1 MHRAGERVI
10 DMAHM
15 DTPETQRANR
25 RYMKRAMTVPLLE
38 EQHEF
43 ELARRWKDEG
53 DEHALHELT
62 RAYMRLVISLAT
74 RFRNYGLPYGD
85 LIQEGNV
92 GLMQAAARFEPERG
106 VRFSTYATW
115 WIRAAIQD
123 YILRNW
129 SIVRTGTTAAHKSL
143 FFNLRRLRA
152 LIANGT
158 RQNLTEED
166 RIFIGKRLGVGP
178 ADVATIDARLMT
190 GDRSLNATIADS
202 NSAENMTEWQDLLPC
217 ERPLPEEEVM
227 ESHDSAQRS
236 RWIEGALESLNERE
250 LTIIRE
256 RRLKDD
262 AATLETLGTR
272 LGISKER
279 VRQIEHTALKK
290 LRTALLSKVPDPE
303 EAGLLV

>member
-1 MHRAGERVI
+1 
-10 DMAHM
+10 MAHM

-25 RYMKRAMTVPLLE
+25 RYMKSAMTVPLLDE
-38 EQHEF
+38 RHEF
-43 ELARRWKDEG
+43 ELARRWKEQK

-92 GLMQAAARFEPERG
+92 GLMQAAARFEPDRG
-106 VRFSTYATW
+106 VRFSTYASW

-166 RIFIGKRLGVGP
+166 RIFIAKRLGVGIQ
-178 ADVATIDARLMT
+178 DVETIDARLT
-190 GDRSLNATIADS
+190 SGDRSLNAAVADS
-202 NSAENMTEWQDLLPC
+202 TSAESTTEWQDLLPC
-217 ERPLPEEEVM
+217 DRPLPDEEVM
-227 ESHDSAQRS
+227 ESHDGRQRS
-236 RWIEGALESLNERE
+236 RWIESALESLNERE
-250 LTIIRE
+250 LIIIRQ
-256 RRLKDD
+256 RRLRDE
-262 AATLETLGTR
+262 AVTLETLGAQ

-279 VRQIEHTALKK
+279 VRQIEHAALRK
-290 LRTALLSKVPDPE
+290 LRDALLSKVPNPE
-303 EAGLLV
+303 EAGLLA

>member
-1 MHRAGERVI
+1 
-10 DMAHM
+10 MAHM

-25 RYMKRAMTVPLLE
+25 RYMKSAMTVPLLDE
-38 EQHEF
+38 RHEF
-43 ELARRWKDEG
+43 ELARRWKEQK

-74 RFRNYGLPYGD
+74 RF
-85 LIQEGNV
+85 
-92 GLMQAAARFEPERG
+92 EPDRG
-106 VRFSTYATW
+106 VRFSTYASW

-166 RIFIGKRLGVGP
+166 RIFIAKRLGVGIQ
-178 ADVATIDARLMT
+178 DVETIDARLT
-190 GDRSLNATIADS
+190 SGDRSLNAAVADS
-202 NSAENMTEWQDLLPC
+202 TSAESTTEWQDLTLC
-217 ERPLPEEEVM
+217 DRPLPDEEVM
-227 ESHDSAQRS
+227 ESHDGRQRS
-236 RWIEGALESLNERE
+236 RWIESALESLNERE
-250 LTIIRE
+250 LIIIRQ
-256 RRLKDD
+256 RRLRDE
-262 AATLETLGTR
+262 AVTLETLGAQ

-279 VRQIEHTALKK
+279 VRQIEHAALRK
-290 LRTALLSKVPDPE
+290 LRDALLSKVPNPE
-303 EAGLLV
+303 EAGLLA

>member
-1 MHRAGERVI
+1 
-10 DMAHM
+10 M

-25 RYMKRAMTVPLLE
+25 RYMKNAMTVPLLDE
-38 EQHEF
+38 EHEF
-43 ELARRWKDEG
+43 ELARRWKEDKDEQ
-53 DEHALHELT
+53 ALHELT

-106 VRFSTYATW
+106 VRFSTYASW

-166 RIFIGKRLGVGP
+166 RIFIAKRLGVG
-178 ADVATIDARLMT
+178 ARDVETIDARLMS
-190 GDRSLNATIADS
+190 GDRSLNATVTDS
-202 NSAENMTEWQDLLPC
+202 TAIESATEWQDLLPC
-217 ERPLPEEEVM
+217 DRPLPDEEVM
-227 ESHDSAQRS
+227 QNHDGEQRAK
-236 RWIEGALESLNERE
+236 WIEGALESLNERE

-256 RRLKDD
+256 RRLRDD
-262 AATLETLGTR
+262 AVTLETLGSQ

-279 VRQIEHTALKK
+279 VRQIEHAALRK
-290 LRTALLSKVPDPE
+290 LREALLSKIPDPE

>member
-1 MHRAGERVI
+1 
-10 DMAHM
+10 MAHM

-25 RYMKRAMTVPLLE
+25 RYMKQAMTVPLLD

-43 ELARRWKDEG
+43 DLARRWKDHG
-53 DEHALHELT
+53 DEQALHELT
-62 RAYMRLVISLAT
+62 CAYMRLVISLAT

-106 VRFSTYATW
+106 VRFSTYASW

-158 RQNLTEED
+158 RQNLTEDD
-166 RIFIGKRLGVGP
+166 RIFIAKRLGVG
-178 ADVATIDARLMT
+178 ASDVATIDARLMT
-190 GDRSLNATIADS
+190 GDRSLNATVSDS
-202 NSAENMTEWQDLLPC
+202 TSSENLTEWQDLLPC

-227 ESHDSAQRS
+227 ENHDSKQRS

-256 RRLKDD
+256 RRLRDD
-262 AATLETLGTR
+262 VATLETLGVR

-279 VRQIEHTALKK
+279 VRQIEHMALKK
-290 LRTALLSKVPDPE
+290 LRTALLDKVPDPE
-303 EAGLLV
+303 AAGLLA

>member
-1 MHRAGERVI
+1 
-10 DMAHM
+10 MAHM

-25 RYMKRAMTVPLLE
+25 RFMKRAMTVPLLDE
-38 EQHEF
+38 EHEF
-43 ELARRWKDEG
+43 ELARRWKEERDEQ
-53 DEHALHELT
+53 ALHELT

-106 VRFSTYATW
+106 VRFSTYASW

-143 FFNLRRLRA
+143 FFNLRRLRS

-166 RIFIGKRLGVGP
+166 RIFIARRLGVG
-178 ADVATIDARLMT
+178 ARDVEAIDARLMS
-190 GDRSLNATIADS
+190 GDRSLNAMVSDTS
-202 NSAENMTEWQDLLPC
+202 SAESTTEWQDLLPC

-227 ESHDSAQRS
+227 ETHDSRQRAK
-236 RWIEGALESLNERE
+236 WIEEALTTLNERE

-256 RRLKDD
+256 RRLRDE
-262 AATLETLGTR
+262 AVTLETLGNQ

-279 VRQIEHTALKK
+279 VRQIEHAALRK
-290 LRTALLSKVPDPE
+290 LRDALLSKVPDPQ
-303 EAGLLV
+303 EAGLLA

>member
-1 MHRAGERVI
+1 MV
-10 DMAHM
+10 HM

-25 RYMKRAMTVPLLE
+25 RYMKRAMTVPLLDE
-38 EQHEF
+38 GREF
-43 ELARRWKDEG
+43 DLARRWKEHK

-143 FFNLRRLRA
+143 FFNLRRLRS
-152 LIANGT
+152 LIDNGT
-158 RQNLTEED
+158 RQHLTEED
-166 RIFIGKRLGVGP
+166 RIFIAKRLGVGT
-178 ADVATIDARLMT
+178 ADVAAIDARLMA
-190 GDRSLNATIADS
+190 GDRSLNTPVSEATS
-202 NSAENMTEWQDLLPC
+202 ENAVEWQDLLTC
-217 ERPLPEEEVM
+217 DRQLPDEEVM
-227 ESHDSAQRS
+227 ESHDSEQRS
-236 RWIEGALESLNERE
+236 KWIGEALQTLSERE
-250 LTIIRE
+250 LTIIKE
-256 RRLKDD
+256 RRLRDE
-262 AATLETLGTR
+262 AVTLEMLGER

-279 VRQIEHTALKK
+279 VRQIEHAALKK
-290 LRTALLSKVPDPE
+290 MRRALLERVPDPE
-303 EAGLLV
+303 EAGLLA

>member
-1 MHRAGERVI
+1 
-10 DMAHM
+10 MAHM

-25 RYMKRAMTVPLLE
+25 RYMKSAMTVPLLDE
-38 EQHEF
+38 NHEF
-43 ELARRWKDEG
+43 ELARRWKEQK

-92 GLMQAAARFEPERG
+92 GLMQAAARFEPDRG
-106 VRFSTYATW
+106 VRFSTYASW

-166 RIFIGKRLGVGP
+166 RIFIAKRLGVGTR
-178 ADVATIDARLMT
+178 DVETIDARLMS
-190 GDRSLNATIADS
+190 GDRSLNATVADS
-202 NSAENMTEWQDLLPC
+202 TSVESTTEWQDLLPC
-217 ERPLPEEEVM
+217 DRPLPDEEVM
-227 ESHDSAQRS
+227 EEHDGRQRS
-236 RWIEGALESLNERE
+236 RWIESALESLNERE
-250 LTIIRE
+250 LIIIRQ
-256 RRLKDD
+256 RRLRDD
-262 AATLETLGTR
+262 AVTLETLGTQ

-279 VRQIEHTALKK
+279 VRQIEHAALRK
-290 LRTALLSKVPDPE
+290 LRDALLSKVPNPE

>member
-1 MHRAGERVI
+1 
-10 DMAHM
+10 MAHM

-25 RYMKRAMTVPLLE
+25 RFMKQAMTVPLLDE
-38 EQHEF
+38 EHEF
-43 ELARRWKDEG
+43 ELARRWKEHQDEN
-53 DEHALHELT
+53 ALHELT

-106 VRFSTYATW
+106 VRFSTYASW

-166 RIFIGKRLGVGP
+166 RIFIARRLGVGA
-178 ADVATIDARLMT
+178 ADVAAIDARLMA
-190 GDRSLNATIADS
+190 GDRSLNATVGDNA
-202 NSAENMTEWQDLLPC
+202 SAENMTEWQDLLPC
-217 ERPLPEEEVM
+217 LRPLPEDEVM
-227 ESHDSAQRS
+227 ESHDSKQRS
-236 RWIEGALESLNERE
+236 RWIEDALQSLDKRE

-256 RRLKDD
+256 RRLRDD

-279 VRQIEHTALKK
+279 VRQIEHTALRK
-290 LRTALLSKVPDPE
+290 LRAALLDKVPNPE